1 MKIIAVDPN
10 PEKLMRLSAEIRK
23 STPPGSSVECFCDP
37 LYAYQYSFYHPVDAL
52 YAVARMGRLT
62 GLELAENMRSRY
74 PALRV
79 FILWHNDAFRQEAEQ
94 LEVDGYLITPVT
106 ADALKKT
113 MEDAEQWDRSFGKR
127 KDVFL
132 KRRYNTELSEK
143 S

>member
-37 LYAYQYSFYHPVDAL
+37 LYAHQYSFYHPVDAL
-52 YAVARMGRLT
+52 YTVAQMGRLT

-113 MEDAEQWDRSFGKR
+113 REDAE
-127 KDVFL
+127 
-132 KRRYNTELSEK
+132 
-143 S
+143 

>member
-1 MKIIAVDPN
+1 
-10 PEKLMRLSAEIRK
+10 
-23 STPPGSSVECFCDP
+23 
-37 LYAYQYSFYHPVDAL
+37 
-52 YAVARMGRLT
+52 MGRLT

-113 MEDAEQWDRSFGKR
+113 MEYAEQWDRSF
-127 KDVFL
+127 
-132 KRRYNTELSEK
+132 
-143 S
+143 

>member
-37 LYAYQYSFYHPVDAL
+37 LYAHQYSFYHPVDAQNVSKANFL
-52 YAVARMGRLT
+52 CPLT

-113 MEDAEQWDRSFGKR
+113 REDAEQWDRSF
-127 KDVFL
+127 
-132 KRRYNTELSEK
+132 
-143 S
+143 